1 MIQAIRYHVDIM
13 QEGWVKT
20 LPRVRFAIMNT
31 VNVSTGF
38 SPFQLKTGRSPKV
51 IPPLLPLPRN
61 PTDVETSARE
71 IIDKIELD
79 VKQAQDA
86 LTAAKI

>member
-1 MIQAIRYHVDIM
+1 M